1 MDEEKTS
8 NVPSTP
14 GYEFL
19 QVIAEGGTSQV
30 WLAKQKSLDR
40 VVAVKVLDAS
50 LLEDAEERER
60 FRAEAKAAGQLDLP
74 ALVRVLDFGES
85 DGLLY
90 YVMEYV
96 EGMSL
101 ADWLRDHGRMSVVQA
116 LQVAEIIASA
126 MGAAWEK
133 AGLVHGDIKP
143 GNVLLG
149 QDGAVKLTDLGLAR
163 LTARSRVEGSAEAA
177 ASEGV
182 TSGDEKSGGWTLA
195 GTPTYLAPE
204 QVQGVPASVQ
214 SDIYSLGLTL
224 YHLVTGKVPF
234 DGLGLEKLLE
244 AQLNDYLPDPCEVT
258 GAKVPVGVAWLLAKM
273 TAKEPS
279 ERPASW
285 ASLLEDLEKVIG
297 GGRPSGPF
305 PDETGATIL
314 LSPAHRPGAR
324 GNTINL
330 SAAGRKAILVTT
342 TPRNM
347 AAGGTAASRA
357 ADRRAVR
364 EHMRGASGGGC
375 FMKLVGFL
383 AFLALVAGGVWLGVF
398 RGHPERWESLKASFA
413 GVGKPQR
420 GAAGQPGRP
429 MGKAQTDGSGAS
441 EVAPA
446 ASENGAPKPK
456 SDASEMITIPAAG
469 AAKDRGTD
477 VQGAWADE
485 RYVAAAEAFNATL
498 AKYQDALKR
507 EAKPDDAVWR
517 EIEREAK
524 EAAVALDALRLV
536 APPGVPLRDYANM
549 AYQLVK
555 DARTGAMTK
564 EEKREAWVHAPKRRH
579 PGAAP
584 WPSPA
589 KDDSNE
595 FSMGLLQLGYAWDVL
610 PAPSSTVAV
619 EWLALI
625 STEAVPMPNTAGDET
640 LPLFGPLRFMMDAT
654 EAARRLGQP
663 LPVRR
668 AVTNELFPYGGVF
681 AYDLDA
687 KAFGNIRRPARPYPK
702 LTLLADADDQL
713 MGLYYVDDEPTALV
727 HSEVSFSDLSEV
739 ADFGTGA
746 QLDPDGPVKPCHQFL
761 LGSGI
766 IRVDSETADFSED
779 PPRPLRQSTL
789 ILPKTVMDCLL
800 YHVLGGTN

>member
-1 MDEEKTS
+1 MDEEKKS
-8 NVPSTP
+8 YVPSAP

-50 LLEDAEERER
+50 LLEDEEERER

-96 EGMSL
+96 EGVSL
-101 ADWLRDHGRMSVVQA
+101 AEWLREHGRMSVVQA

-126 MGAAWEK
+126 MGAAWSK

-143 GNVLLG
+143 GNILLG

-182 TSGDEKSGGWTLA
+182 SSAGGKEGGWTLA

-204 QVQGVPASVQ
+204 QVQGVAASVQ

-224 YHLVTGKVPF
+224 YHLVTGKIPF
-234 DGLGLEKLLE
+234 DGLDLEKLLE
-244 AQLNDYLPDPCEVT
+244 AQLNDYLPDPCDVA

-273 TAKEPS
+273 TAKEPA
-279 ERPASW
+279 ERPESW
-285 ASLLEDLEKVIG
+285 ASLLADLEKVIG

-330 SAAGRKAILVTT
+330 NAAGRKAILVTS
-342 TPRNM
+342 TPRNT
-347 AAGGTAASRA
+347 AAGGSAAARA

-383 AFLALVAGGVWLGVF
+383 VFLALVAGGVWLGVF
-398 RGHPERWESLKASFA
+398 RGHPERWESLKANFA

-420 GAAGQPGRP
+420 GTSGQPGRP
-429 MGKAQTDGSGAS
+429 LGSTQTAQQGTT
-441 EVAPA
+441 EAPD
-446 ASENGAPKPK
+446 EGAPKPK
-456 SDASEMITIPAAG
+456 ADAGEIIEIPAAG

-477 VQGAWADE
+477 VEGAWADE

-498 AKYQDALKR
+498 AKYQAALKK
-507 EAKPDDAVWR
+507 EAKPDDPVWR

-536 APPGVPLRDYANM
+536 APPDVPLRDYANM

-564 EEKREAWVHAPKRRH
+564 EQKREAWVHAPKRRH

-584 WPSPA
+584 WPSPP
-589 KDDSNE
+589 KDDENS
-595 FSMGLLQLGYAWDVL
+595 FATGRLQLGYAWDVL
-610 PAPSSTVAV
+610 PAPESAVAV
-619 EWLALI
+619 EWLAMI
-625 STEAVPMPNTAGDET
+625 SAEAVPMPNTAGDEA
-640 LPLFGPLRFMMDAT
+640 LPLFGPLRFMMDAK
-654 EAARRLGQP
+654 EAARRLGQA

-668 AVTNELFPYGGVF
+668 AVTNDIFPYGGVF
-681 AYDLDA
+681 AYDLEA

-713 MGLYYVDDEPTALV
+713 MGLYYVDDEPTSLV
-727 HSEVSFSDLSEV
+727 HAPEAFSEVSEV
-739 ADFGTGA
+739 ADFGIGTELEAG
-746 QLDPDGPVKPCHQFL
+746 GSVKPCHQYL

-766 IRVDSETADFSED
+766 VRVDSETADFSEN

-800 YHVLGGTN
+800 YHLLGGAN

>member
-342 TPRNM
+342 TPRNT

-398 RGHPERWESLKASFA
+398 RGHPERWESLKTSFA

-420 GAAGQPGRP
+420 GAARQPGRP
-429 MGKAQTDGSGAS
+429 MGKAQADGSGAA
-441 EVAPA
+441 EAVPA
-446 ASENGAPKPK
+446 ASDDGAAKPK

-507 EAKPDDAVWR
+507 EAKPEDAVWR

>member
-1 MDEEKTS
+1 MTS
-8 NVPSTP
+8 NVPSAP

-85 DGLLY
+85 EGLLY

-101 ADWLRDHGRMSVVQA
+101 AEWLKEHGRMSVVQA
-116 LQVAEIIASA
+116 LQVTEIIASA

-182 TSGDEKSGGWTLA
+182 SSGNEKSGGWTLA

-234 DGLGLEKLLE
+234 EGLGLEKLLE
-244 AQLNDYLPDPCEVT
+244 AQLNDYLPDPCDVV

-273 TAKEPS
+273 TAKEPM
-279 ERPASW
+279 ERPESW

-342 TPRNM
+342 TPRNT
-347 AAGGTAASRA
+347 APGGSAASRA

-375 FMKLVGFL
+375 FVKLLGFL
-383 AFLALVAGGVWLGVF
+383 VFLALVAGGVWLGYF

-420 GAAGQPGRP
+420 GTSGQPGRKLGTVQQP
-429 MGKAQTDGSGAS
+429 ADGEVSEGGAS
-441 EVAPA
+441 SEGDGA
-446 ASENGAPKPK
+446 AKPK
-456 SDASEMITIPAAG
+456 GDAREMISIPAAG
-469 AAKDRGTD
+469 AATDRGTD
-477 VQGAWADE
+477 VEGAWADE
-485 RYVAAAEAFNATL
+485 RYVAAATAFNTVL
-498 AKYQDALKR
+498 EKYQAALKR

-555 DARTGAMTK
+555 DARTGGMTK
-564 EEKREAWVHAPKRRH
+564 EQKREAWVHAPKRRH

-584 WPSPA
+584 WPSPV

-595 FSMGLLQLGYAWDVL
+595 FAMGMLQLGYAWDVL
-610 PAPSSTVAV
+610 PAPESVVAV

-625 STEAVPMPNTAGDET
+625 SGDAVPMPNTAGDES

-668 AVTNELFPYGGVF
+668 AVTNDLFPYGGVF
-681 AYDLDA
+681 AYDLEA
-687 KAFGNIRRPARPYPK
+687 KAYGNIRRPARPYPK

-727 HSEVSFSDLSEV
+727 HDALAFSDVSEV
-739 ADFGTGA
+739 ADFGLGT
-746 QLDPDGPVKPCHQFL
+746 QLDPGGPVKPCHQFL

-766 IRVDSETADFSED
+766 VRVDSETADFSQE
-779 PPRPLRQSTL
+779 PPKPLRQSTL
-789 ILPKTVMDCLL
+789 ILPKTVLDCLL